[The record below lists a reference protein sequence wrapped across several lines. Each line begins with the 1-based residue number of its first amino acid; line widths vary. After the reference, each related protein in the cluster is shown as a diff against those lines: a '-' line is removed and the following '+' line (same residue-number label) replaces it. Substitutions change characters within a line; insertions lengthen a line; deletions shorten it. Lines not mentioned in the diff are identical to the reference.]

1 MSPDPIHLA
10 AIAEGLNKS
19 NVRTILWDS
28 DDRLVYADPQLN
40 DLYCVSI
47 EGEKRKK
54 LSLKQGITWRE
65 WTHQKIDLGLIDI
78 PQNKTLDTFVI
89 ELEKERR
96 AIKEKRERELT
107 LKNGVTIR
115 STDVRVESGGIFSSF
130 VDITERKKQSEKFQA
145 PPLSI

>member
-40 DLYCVSI
+40 DLYRVSI
-47 EGEKRKK
+47 EGKKRKK

-78 PQNKTLDTFVI
+78 PQNKTLDTFVT

-96 AIKEKRERELT
+96 AIKGKRERELT

-130 VDITERKKQSEKFQA
+130 VDI
-145 PPLSI
+145 SIFCS